1 MLGEWLTAHL
11 WVKDFEKLVE
21 SIKMSN
27 KRIQVLAELIKSK
40 RISQVTFE
48 YLRKSYESEA
58 RSLEE
63 RRRSLLER
71 LKTYFD
77 EIDQQ
82 IKSLE
87 ERIVSVETRY
97 AIGEIDEESYKK
109 QIEALQIALQG
120 MIEEL
125 ESVKG
130 SIAILEVSRV
140 ETQIV
145 VEEQVISGERK
156 EELEKI

>member
-1 MLGEWLTAHL
+1 MTAHL

-27 KRIQVLAELIKSK
+27 KRMQVIAELAKSK

-63 RRRSLLER
+63 RRKSLLEK
-71 LKTYFD
+71 LKMYFD

-87 ERIVSVETRY
+87 GRVVSVEMRY
-97 AIGEIDEESYKK
+97 AIGEINEESYKR
-109 QIEALQIALQG
+109 QVEALEVALQG

-130 SIAILEVSRV
+130 SIAVLEASRV

-145 VEEQVISGERK
+145 VEERIISEERK
-156 EELEKI
+156 EELEGV